1 MAQLPGARGSTLN
14 RLDQAVG
21 ASMTKLPL
29 PSLAAIAFDA
39 QHKAA
44 ARAAA
49 ERQRQL
55 FLEQVDLR
63 YCPGLRDPRLLQTAE
78 EDE

>member
-1 MAQLPGARGSTLN
+1 MAKRF
-14 RLDQAVG
+14 
-21 ASMTKLPL
+21 L

-39 QHKAA
+39 QRKAA

-55 FLEQVDLR
+55 FLEPVDLR
-63 YCPGLRDPRLLQTAE
+63 YCPGLRYPRLLQTA
-78 EDE
+78 DENE